1 MSARRIAPSLFQIR
15 MTQAPTH
22 SGAEGGRMPVTAAPL
37 YVVILSAVR
46 LYREGLAS
54 ALPGESC
61 LRIAGTAA
69 NDMEAL
75 AVIASRPVDVV
86 LFDVGSPNSRAMLRE
101 LRRRVPGTKIVA
113 LALGDAEQE
122 VIAYLEEGIAGY
134 VSIDGTLDDLRDAVQ
149 SAVRDEMLCS
159 PRIAGAMMRRLTAV
173 ATERHAALDVPSP
186 EALTD
191 REYEVA
197 RLVTRGMSNK
207 EIARELGIELATVKN
222 HVHRILGKLGLRRR
236 GEIAARR

>member
-1 MSARRIAPSLFQIR
+1 MMHTAS
-15 MTQAPTH
+15 
-22 SGAEGGRMPVTAAPL
+22 PVRVL
-37 YVVILSAVR
+37 ILSAVR
-46 LYREGLAS
+46 LYRDGLAS
-54 ALPGESC
+54 VLPGEGC
-61 LRIAGTAA
+61 LHIAGTAA

-75 AVIASRPVDVV
+75 AVIASQPVDVV
-86 LFDVGSPNSRAMLRE
+86 LFDVGSPNAMDMLRE
-101 LRRRVPGTKIVA
+101 LRRGAPGPKIVA
-113 LALGDAEQE
+113 LALGDGEQD
-122 VIAYLEEGIAGY
+122 VIAYVEEGIAGY
-134 VSIDGTLDDLRDAVQ
+134 VCIDGSLNDLRDAVQ

-159 PRIAGAMMRRLTAV
+159 PRIAGAMMRRLSTVASDRLAV
-173 ATERHAALDVPSP
+173 RHNTPH
-186 EALTD
+186 EALTG